1 MMSTL
6 IVIAMG
12 TITNYLL
19 VWLVSRNQ
27 MNNFILY
34 FRILLLSHL
43 ICFCDCKRLTW
54 RTQFWALK

>member
-1 MMSTL
+1 MSTL

-34 FRILLLSHL
+34 FRIL
-43 ICFCDCKRLTW
+43 
-54 RTQFWALK
+54 